1 MSSVHIY
8 LSNRIVLLIFF
19 QHFATAQKE
28 LIEPVLLGTIP
39 TEDEAGRSENKI
51 LISTN
56 RELFILVNGDLVV
69 YNLEQNRFRSVLRS
83 LDIEQVPLTFKGMQL
98 SSRYNSIW
106 NFSLDPQNRIYI
118 EDWGSYGMVMD
129 NNTISVINCH
139 KLGAN
144 IENCLGYG
152 FYNLTFNNRGSGFVV
167 TNIQLHDP
175 SAKPD
180 QNGLF
185 QYHNSSELTL
195 YAGGGDNSIGMLTPG
210 GDPIHRFD
218 ALLSTIKDMKFFDN
232 TLFFMNP
239 NESTVYKLTSDGWFH
254 SMGTAYDFTVYS
266 ENTIIIYG
274 GLGDPRYAV
283 YFSSPNLLEPIF
295 ITVIPEITK
304 NRGRNLGMA
313 YDKETDDLYVSV
325 LDYLDIALWK
335 VPDISRV
342 LQTHIQDWKNYE

>member
-1 MSSVHIY
+1 MLIKFC
-8 LSNRIVLLIFF
+8 LPIVLLIVF
-19 QHFATAQKE
+19 QLFATSQPDS
-28 LIEPVLLGTIP
+28 IEPVLLGTIP
-39 TEDEAGRSENKI
+39 TDGNGGRSENKI

-106 NFSLDPQNRIYI
+106 NFSLDPQNRIYV
-118 EDWGSYGMVMD
+118 EDWGRYGMVMD
-129 NNTISVINCH
+129 NNTISVMNCH
-139 KLGAN
+139 KLGED

-152 FYNLTFNNRGSGFVV
+152 FYNLIFNNNESGFVV
-167 TNIQLHDP
+167 TNIRLHDP

-185 QYHNSSELTL
+185 QYHNSGELTL

-218 ALLSTIKDMKFFDN
+218 ALLSTIEDMKIFDN
-232 TLFFMNP
+232 TLFFKNP
-239 NESTVYKLTSDGWFH
+239 NAATVYKLTPEGWFH
-254 SMGTAYDFTVYS
+254 SMGIAYDFAVYS
-266 ENTIIIYG
+266 EDTIIMHG
-274 GLGDPRYAV
+274 GLGDPRFAV
-283 YFSSPNLLEPIF
+283 YFSSPNLPEPVF
-295 ITVIPEITK
+295 ITVIPEITI

-313 YDKETDDLYVSV
+313 YDKETDKLYVSV

-342 LQTHIQDWKNYE
+342 LQTQIQDWKNYE